1 MENGERR
8 VGGDSNCAGRAGLLM
23 AAPFFPVLPTRRRF
37 LSLLFLSSVGFD
49 IAVIHTF
56 YVTTQTDEPSGAR
69 AEGAAE
75 TT

>member
-37 LSLLFLSSVGFD
+37 LSLSSSSVGFD

-56 YVTTQTDEPSGAR
+56 YVTTQTDEPSGGR
-69 AEGAAE
+69 VEGAAE

>member
-8 VGGDSNCAGRAGLLM
+8 VVGDSNWTGRAGLLM
-23 AAPFFPVLPTRRRF
+23 AAAAPFFPVLPTRRRF
-37 LSLLFLSSVGFD
+37 LFGSSSIGFD

-56 YVTTQTDEPSGAR
+56 YVTTQTDEPSGGR

>member
-1 MENGERR
+1 MENVEQR
-8 VGGDSNCAGRAGLLM
+8 VGGDSNSAGRAGLLM

-37 LSLLFLSSVGFD
+37 LFGSSSIGFD